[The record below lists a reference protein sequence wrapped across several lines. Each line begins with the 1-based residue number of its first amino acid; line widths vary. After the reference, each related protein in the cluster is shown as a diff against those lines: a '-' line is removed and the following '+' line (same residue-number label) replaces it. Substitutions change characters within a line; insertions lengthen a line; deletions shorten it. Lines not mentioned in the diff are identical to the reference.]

1 MKGFHINHQ
10 GKDGFLFHFE
20 VIDCMLYQ
28 VVSTEI
34 AINLVGG
41 KDCPYWNRESVPGC
55 EYETTATVFSLMMQR

>member
-1 MKGFHINHQ
+1 
-10 GKDGFLFHFE
+10 
-20 VIDCMLYQ
+20 MLYQ